1 MPGAGDTEINDI
13 QSLSKSLTVEWR
25 TQSGGYIGRRGAE
38 GSIEEELDRPRAR
51 GLGEGHLEEVSVKSV
66 EKCLT

>member
-1 MPGAGDTEINDI
+1 MTSNLCPKAS
-13 QSLSKSLTVEWR
+13 QSSGE
-25 TQSGGYIGRRGAE
+25 QSGGYIGRRGAE